1 MVNNKD
7 TDAAMEAAW
16 RRFRA
21 QPGNLHANERN
32 YRAGWSDGYNA
43 AMNRECVWTWKGTD
57 HYRSGCG
64 WIQPFITKFCNTC
77 GGKVSSGEEKNDE

>member
-1 MVNNKD
+1 
-7 TDAAMEAAW
+7 MEWLVIGIA
-16 RRFRA
+16 
-21 QPGNLHANERN
+21 
-32 YRAGWSDGYNA
+32 AGWSDGYNA

-77 GGKVSSGEEKNDE
+77 GGKVSSGEEKNDVSKLQ